1 MRRVPEEWSVCADSG
16 AETLAGG
23 WRLWCLGDFRIPNKP
38 VPPLRL
44 LQPSDVGEIR
54 MTKAEKD
61 SIYGRGGEEA
71 LKLKKQE
78 KNRRQLAEMR
88 SVFEEMEKVP

>member
-1 MRRVPEEWSVCADSG
+1 
-16 AETLAGG
+16 
-23 WRLWCLGDFRIPNKP
+23 
-38 VPPLRL
+38 
-44 LQPSDVGEIR
+44 